1 MSGYSYFNYD
11 QMTLL
16 KVEVHSDELELLQ
29 QVADVYDW
37 KTIQTEVEPKF
48 KEAAFDFRHQKPS
61 DVCPHQDKPEKD
73 LQETFPFLATTAA
86 ADKVSNGNPKGAGR
100 KGQDFLSYLKAFLL
114 APVLRAEQ
122 NCEAI
127 YRVPSRQ
134 ILRST
139 WRADSPLHQRLGR
152 CVILTRL
159 CVLTTCGT

>member
-86 ADKVSNGNPKGAGR
+86 ADKVSNGNP
-100 KGQDFLSYLKAFLL
+100 
-114 APVLRAEQ
+114 
-122 NCEAI
+122 I
-127 YRVPSRQ
+127 
-134 ILRST
+134 
-139 WRADSPLHQRLGR
+139 
-152 CVILTRL
+152 
-159 CVLTTCGT
+159 

>member
-61 DVCPHQDKPEKD
+61 DVCPHQDQPEKD
-73 LQETFPFLATTAA
+73 LPETFPFLATTAA
-86 ADKVSNGNPKGAGR
+86 ADKVSNGN
-100 KGQDFLSYLKAFLL
+100 LKAFLL
-114 APVLRAEQ
+114 AAVLRAEQ

-127 YRVPSRQ
+127 SGAITANP
-134 ILRST
+134 
-139 WRADSPLHQRLGR
+139 AF
-152 CVILTRL
+152 
-159 CVLTTCGT
+159 